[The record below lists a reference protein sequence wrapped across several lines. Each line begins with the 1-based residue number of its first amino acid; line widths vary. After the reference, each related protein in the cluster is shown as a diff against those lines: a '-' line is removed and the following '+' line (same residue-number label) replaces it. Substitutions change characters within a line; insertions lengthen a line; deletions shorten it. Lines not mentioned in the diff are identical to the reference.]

1 MTISSFSE
9 IDTQD
14 IDKTYP
20 VRDELVIQALSNEVG
35 EETIP
40 FLVEQFRADLKTHL
54 AGVIDAAR
62 MHNGEELQRESHTL
76 KSVSG
81 TFGALRLQEQMRLIN
96 ESCRRGDHQ
105 EAIELAA
112 NADVIGALTMD
123 AYQVR

>member
-1 MTISSFSE
+1 MTISSFNE
-9 IDTQD
+9 LETQEP
-14 IDKTYP
+14 DKTYP
-20 VRDELVIQALSNEVG
+20 VRDELVIKALSNEVG

-54 AGVIDAAR
+54 AGVLNAAR

-81 TFGALRLQEQMRLIN
+81 TFGALRLQEHMRLIN

-105 EAIELAA
+105 QAIELASH
-112 NADVIGALTMD
+112 ADVIGALTME
-123 AYQVR
+123 AYQGS